1 MNPIL
6 EVRDIYKNSDGIKAV
21 DGFSLSI
28 EGGKII
34 SLIGPNGAGKTTV
47 FNIITG
53 FIEPERGSIY
63 YKGNPILGMPPYRIA
78 NLGIARTFQ
87 NLRVLD
93 KLTVLENVLLARKE
107 QRGEKIW
114 NAIWRSKGQKK
125 EENKNRERAMTLLKF
140 VGLSG
145 KGEDLAEE
153 LSYGQQKLL
162 TIACNLSAEPDLL
175 LLDEPVAGLHP
186 TMISKMLSMIE
197 DLSKKGKTIF
207 LIEHNLEAVMEVS
220 HSVIVMD
227 EGRKIIEGDPQII
240 REDPEVIEAYL
251 E

>member
-6 EVRDIYKNSDGIKAV
+6 EVRDIYKNFDGIKAV

-145 KGEDLAEE
+145 KGDDLAEE

>member
-6 EVRDIYKNSDGIKAV
+6 EVRDIYKNFDGIKAV

-28 EGGKII
+28 EEGKII

-47 FNIITG
+47 FNIMTG
-53 FIEPERGSIY
+53 FIEPEKGSIY

-87 NLRVLD
+87 NLRVLE
-93 KLTVLENVLLARKE
+93 KLTVLENVLLAKKE

-125 EENKNRERAMTLLKF
+125 EEKENREKAMTLLEF
-140 VGLSG
+140 VGLSD
-145 KGEDLAEE
+145 KANDLSEE

-186 TMISKMLSMIE
+186 TMVSKMLSMIG

-220 HSVIVMD
+220 HSVVVMD